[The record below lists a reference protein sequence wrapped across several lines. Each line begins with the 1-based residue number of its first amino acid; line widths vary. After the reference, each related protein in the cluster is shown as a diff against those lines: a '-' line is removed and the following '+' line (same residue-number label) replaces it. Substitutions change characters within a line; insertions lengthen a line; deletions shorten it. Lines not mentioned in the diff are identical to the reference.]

1 MPKVISYKKFKNE
14 TETIMSYGDVL
25 RIIEEELGSE
35 VVDALFEFDKDE
47 YDTPDS
53 KMITYIEDGT
63 FSEQIKESGLIT
75 RLRNYIIH
83 DLKELDYLKKNKN
96 IDKYEINEDEVA
108 EIIDEYLSPGM
119 MKYFG
124 D

>member
-1 MPKVISYKKFKNE
+1 MPKVISYKKLKNE

-35 VVDALFEFDKDE
+35 VVDALFEFGKDE
-47 YDTPDS
+47 DDTPDS

>member
-1 MPKVISYKKFKNE
+1 MPKVISYKKLKNE

-47 YDTPDS
+47 DDTPDS